1 LAIINTT
8 ACISTS
14 LLYAIAC
21 ILHIVDAH
29 GKNGKYKESFTEASK
44 NLATKYRSE
53 NNFVWTI
60 KIIVVQ
66 NN

>member
-1 LAIINTT
+1 MTAKILLRNLKDRWLLAIINTT

-29 GKNGKYKESFTEASK
+29 GKNGKHKKSFTEASK
-44 NLATKYRSE
+44 NLATKQ
-53 NNFVWTI
+53 I
-60 KIIVVQ
+60 
-66 NN
+66 